1 MISKFIT
8 HIPKD
13 VLNYLDKQD
22 FQSWEL
28 EKKNDKLYSTII
40 VIPALDEFTSLKDL
54 LNSLEQNDPN
64 YLNMSL
70 IIVVINNLKSH
81 SDQIKRNNQ
90 ETIDYL
96 RAKYISDS
104 KSLLNLGIVD
114 ASSFGKEL
122 PEKNGGVGFA
132 RKLGMD
138 FALMNF
144 DYQNNNKNIII
155 CLDADCLVKSNYL
168 EEISKKTNAG
178 NSNCGFINFEHKA
191 NSQSEEAAI
200 INYEIF
206 LRYYV
211 LGLKY
216 ANSPFAFHSIGSTM
230 YCDVNSYIK
239 VDGMNKR
246 KAGEDFYFMQKLA
259 IISQIDEIKCTKVYP
274 SARPSWRV
282 PFGTG
287 QRVNRFL
294 SQVQNEYLLYSPQS
308 FEILKNW
315 LSIFGDDKNHS
326 SNILI
331 DKAKEIHKDLYD
343 FLFLNHFPNAW
354 NKILQNSNSEKQLNL
369 QKKLWMNGFRT
380 MKLIHYLKDNS
391 FPQINMFFA
400 LNDILHKM
408 NYQHNFS
415 LNEKIPPI
423 DIQIKYIELL
433 RKLA

>member
-1 MISKFIT
+1 MISKLKT
-8 HIPKD
+8 HIPRE
-13 VLNYLDKQD
+13 VSNYLIKYD
-22 FQSWEL
+22 FSNWKL
-28 EKKNDKLYSTII
+28 EKKNKLYSTII
-40 VIPALDEFTSLKDL
+40 VIPALDEFTPLKDL
-54 LNSLEQNDPN
+54 LNSLEQNDNN
-64 YLNMSL
+64 YLNMIL

-96 RAKYISDS
+96 RDKYISDS

-144 DYQNNNKNIII
+144 DYQSNDKNIII

-168 EEISKKTNAG
+168 EEISKKTSAG

-230 YCDVNSYIK
+230 FCDVNSYIK
-239 VDGMNKR
+239 VGGMNKR

-259 IISQIDEIKCTKVYP
+259 LISKIDEIRTTKVYP

-294 SQVQNEYLLYSPQS
+294 SNVQNEYLLYSPNS
-308 FEILKNW
+308 FEVLKIW
-315 LSIFGDDKNHS
+315 LSILGDDINYS
-326 SNILI
+326 SNILMSN
-331 DKAKEIHKDLYD
+331 AKKIHKDLYD
-343 FLFLNHFPNAW
+343 FLMINHFPESW
-354 NKILQNSNSEKQLNL
+354 NKILQNSNSELQLNL

-380 MKLIHYLKDNS
+380 MKLIHFLKDNS

-400 LNDILHKM
+400 LNEMLHKM
-408 NYQHNFS
+408 GVQHNLFS
-415 LNEKIPPI
+415 NEKIPPI
-423 DIQIKYIELL
+423 DIQIKYLELL